1 MNAYALLMGSILF
14 YEAQKNSDFYP
25 IRYVIG
31 RFHMIFFCSHRG
43 CTNITN
49 MVDKATMT
57 LQNHC

>member
-1 MNAYALLMGSILF
+1 MNAYALLMGSLLL

-31 RFHMIFFCSHRG
+31 RFHMMFFCSHRG
-43 CTNITN
+43 CTNFTN

-57 LQNHC
+57 